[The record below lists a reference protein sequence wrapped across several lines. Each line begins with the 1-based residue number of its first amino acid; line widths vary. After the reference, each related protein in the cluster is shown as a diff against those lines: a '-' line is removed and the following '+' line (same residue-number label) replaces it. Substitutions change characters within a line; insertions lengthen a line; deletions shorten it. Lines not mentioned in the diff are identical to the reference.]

1 MLSAFGARIDAALA
15 KLRAFRSWLRSVV
28 AFTWAR
34 LKKPSTWWAISAVLL
49 GAAAFDQVQAKFAA
63 VAGIIAAIM
72 QGGKQM
78 KNKGTEE

>member
-1 MLSAFGARIDAALA
+1 MLQNLGVKIDAAIA
-15 KLRAFRSWLRSVV
+15 RVRGVGRWFKSVV

-63 VAGIIAAIM
+63 AAGIVAAIM

-78 KNKGTEE
+78 KNKETSE